1 MLRQRTA
8 TGVLWSFSQQLS
20 QRGIGILV
28 TLLLAHFLAPA
39 DFGLM
44 AMLAVFITIASS
56 LMESGFK
63 QALIRKKD
71 ALQRDFS
78 TAFYANILLGFLSYG
93 LLFVVA
99 PAVAVFYDEP
109 RLTDLIRVV
118 GISIPIT
125 SFQVVQIANLS
136 RSLNFKTQLKA
147 TVPATI
153 ASGFIAIALG
163 YLGFG
168 VWALVAQT
176 LMVSALTTLILWAM
190 QLWQPTLEFS
200 RQSLS
205 DMFGFGYKLFL
216 SDLLNIVFKN
226 LYIVVIA
233 KLFLAPIAGFYFF
246 AEKIK
251 DLIISQ
257 LVLSIM
263 TVTYPALSI
272 LQDEDIR
279 LKAALRKVIQVATFL
294 LFPAMLFLAAL
305 AEPLFHVFLP
315 DAWLPAAVY
324 LQLMCIAA
332 LLYPLHSINLN
343 ILKIKGRSDLFLYIA
358 IVKKL
363 IAIIILLISLPYG
376 VIGVLIGQIAASIL
390 AYLPNSYYSVK
401 LIDYSVREQLTDILP
416 GLSLSIF
423 IAGVIYGAIELSV
436 FTTLSQLVVFGG
448 IAVTGYL
455 LGAYL
460 LKLNAL
466 QLAMAL
472 YKERFGRM
480 TT

>member
-1 MLRQRTA
+1 M
-8 TGVLWSFSQQLS
+8 S

-28 TLLLAHFLAPA
+28 TLLLAHFLVPA

-44 AMLAVFITIASS
+44 AMLAVFITIAGS

-71 ALQRDFS
+71 ALQRDFN

-93 LLFVVA
+93 LLFIIA

-125 SFQVVQIANLS
+125 AFQVVQIANLS

-153 ASGFIAIALG
+153 ASGLIAISLA

-176 LMVSALTTLILWAM
+176 LMVSTLTTLILWAM

-279 LKAALRKVIQVATFL
+279 LKAALRKVIQVTTFL

-315 DAWLPAAVY
+315 DTWLPAAVY
-324 LQLMCIAA
+324 LQLMCITA

-343 ILKIKGRSDLFLYIA
+343 ILKIKGRSDLFLYIS
-358 IVKKL
+358 IIKKL
-363 IAIIILLISLPYG
+363 IILIILLISLPYG
-376 VIGVLIGQIAASIL
+376 VIGILIGQIAASVL
-390 AYLPNSYYSVK
+390 AYIPNSYYSVK
-401 LIDYSVREQLTDILP
+401 LINYSIREQLADVFP
-416 GLSLSIF
+416 GLFLSVF

-436 FTTLSQLVVFGG
+436 FATLLQLVIFSG

-455 LGAYL
+455 LGAHL
-460 LKLNAL
+460 LRLNAL
-466 QLAMAL
+466 QLAMSL
-472 YKERFGRM
+472 YRERFGRIN
-480 TT
+480 T

>member
-1 MLRQRTA
+1 MLRQKTA
-8 TGVLWSFSQQLS
+8 TGVLWNFLQQLS

-28 TLLLAHFLAPA
+28 TLILAHFLVPA

-44 AMLAVFITIASS
+44 AMLSVFITVAGS

-71 ALQRDFS
+71 ALQKDFNA
-78 TAFYANILLGFLSYG
+78 AFYANIFLGLLSYG
-93 LLFVVA
+93 LLFIIA
-99 PAVAVFYDEP
+99 PAVAAFYNEP
-109 RLTDLIRVV
+109 RLTDLIRAV
-118 GISIPIT
+118 GVSIPIT

-153 ASGFIAIALG
+153 ASGFIAISLA
-163 YLGFG
+163 YFGFG

-190 QLWQPTLEFS
+190 RLWQPTLEFS
-200 RQSLS
+200 QQSLS
-205 DMFGFGYKLFL
+205 SMLGFGYKLFL

-233 KLFLAPIAGFYFF
+233 KLFSAPVAGFYFF

-251 DLIISQ
+251 DLIINQ

-263 TVTYPALSI
+263 TVTYPALATI
-272 LQDEDIR
+272 QDKDAR
-279 LKAALRKVIQVATFL
+279 LKTALRNVIQVTTFL

-305 AEPLFHVFLP
+305 AEPLFHVVLP
-315 DAWLPAAVY
+315 DTWLPAAVY

-343 ILKIKGRSDLFLYIA
+343 ILKIKGRSDLFLYIS
-358 IVKKL
+358 IIKKL
-363 IAIIILLISLPYG
+363 ITFLILLISLPHG
-376 VIGVLIGQIAASIL
+376 VIGILIGQIAASIL
-390 AYLPNSYYSVK
+390 SYIPNSYYSVK
-401 LIDYSVREQLTDILP
+401 LINYSVREQLADILP
-416 GLSLSIF
+416 GLFLSVF

-436 FTTLSQLVVFGG
+436 FATLLQLLVFSG
-448 IAVTGYL
+448 IALTSYL
-455 LGAYL
+455 LGAHL
-460 LKLNAL
+460 FRLNAL

-472 YKERFGRM
+472 YRERLGRIN
-480 TT
+480 T